1 MHTCVNV
8 VTLVQIASYMELID
22 TSIHALPNIPG
33 LSDIFQDILND
44 ASFNLTNRK
53 SATLIM

>member
-22 TSIHALPNIPG
+22 TSKHALPNIPE
-33 LSDIFQDILND
+33 LYEVHIFQDILG
-44 ASFNLTNRK
+44 TYIH
-53 SATLIM
+53 T